1 MRMLT
6 ISSVFMALASA
17 FMLYGLN
24 YDTRLTAAHVQSL
37 ERQADQARSDISV
50 LKAERA
56 HLARPERI
64 EPLARALGLKPANE
78 SQIGPAPAEMSSIG
92 AAIITTGSNPLVT
105 TPATGAA
112 QTPRLS
118 N

>member
-1 MRMLT
+1 MRMVTL
-6 ISSVFMALASA
+6 SCVFMALASA

-37 ERQADQARSDISV
+37 ERRAEKARTDISV

-64 EPLARALGLKPANE
+64 EPLARAQGL
-78 SQIGPAPAEMSSIG
+78 APATEAQLERAKGPSDIV
-92 AAIITTGSNPLVT
+92 TGSNKT
-105 TPATGAA
+105 D
-112 QTPRLS
+112 
-118 N
+118 

>member
-6 ISSVFMALASA
+6 VSAAFMALASA

-24 YDTRLTAAHVQSL
+24 YDTRLTSAQVQTL
-37 ERQADQARSDISV
+37 ERRAEKARTDISV

-64 EPLARALGLKPANE
+64 ESLARAQGL
-78 SQIGPAPAEMSSIG
+78 GPATEAQLERMPDLSGIE
-92 AAIITTGSNPLVT
+92 TGSTSAP
-105 TPATGAA
+105 
-112 QTPRLS
+112 
-118 N
+118 

>member
-6 ISSVFMALASA
+6 ISSVFIALASA

-24 YDTRLTAAHVQSL
+24 YDTRLTAQNVQSL
-37 ERQADQARSDISV
+37 EKRAEQARSDISV

-64 EPLARALGLKPANE
+64 EPLARAQGL
-78 SQIGPAPAEMSSIG
+78 APATEAQLQRPQVPSGIV
-92 AAIITTGSNPLVT
+92 TGS
-105 TPATGAA
+105 TG
-112 QTPRLS
+112 TR
-118 N
+118 